1 VTGTAC
7 GRMTNMPEPAS
18 EAVDIA
24 QLAAM
29 LNKRRKD
36 EGKSLR
42 DVAAET
48 GVPFTTLARVE
59 SGRLPDLTTFRN
71 IVIWLGIPPERFFPT
86 TKVKQETTPDAIA
99 RVLHADS
106 SLSEQAREQ
115 LSSVVAQMYAAI
127 TIQSQVVKVNIR
139 ADRTFTPEAGN
150 ALSDLLHD
158 MQRIMLSEEGRS

>member
-1 VTGTAC
+1 
-7 GRMTNMPEPAS
+7 MTNMPEPAS

-29 LNKRRKD
+29 LSKRRKD

-71 IVIWLGIPPERFFPT
+71 IVTWLGIPPERFFPT
-86 TKVKQETTPDAIA
+86 IKVKQETTPDAIA
-99 RVLHADS
+99 RVLQADS

-115 LSSVVAQMYAAI
+115 LSSVVAQMYAAL
-127 TIQSQVVKVNIR
+127 TIQSQVVKVHMR
-139 ADRTFTPEAGN
+139 ADRTFTPDAGN
-150 ALSDLLHD
+150 TLSDLLHD